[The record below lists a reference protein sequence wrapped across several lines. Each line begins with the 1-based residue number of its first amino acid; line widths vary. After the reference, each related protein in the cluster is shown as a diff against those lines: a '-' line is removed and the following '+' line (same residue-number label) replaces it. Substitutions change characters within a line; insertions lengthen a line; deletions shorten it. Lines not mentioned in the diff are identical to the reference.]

1 MTRAISDRGLG
12 ILALLGTVLL
22 WGSSFTAIKVTVSV
36 INPLTYVWL
45 RALIA
50 FLGLTPYVLY
60 VSRRSSIKAWV
71 KGGLITGAVFALG
84 LLFQGWGTK
93 YTTASNSAFI
103 TGLNVV
109 FVHLYVGVVRRKYSV
124 GHGLGLALS
133 IAGLYLLTSPEG
145 GLGLGDLLVLVSAVM
160 WAAQVLL
167 VDRFSASNPAV
178 FTWAEMVPS
187 MFFIV
192 PDVALN
198 GVPRIPLTI
207 IPVVT
212 YLGLACADAAFTLQV
227 FGQRRVD
234 PASTAIIFLLEP
246 VVATVIASVLLKEVI
261 TPVRAAGMALILAA
275 IVASQYEVLRR
286 AKRGQPEAVT
296 NTTRVL
302 NP

>member
-1 MTRAISDRGLG
+1 MG

-36 INPLTYVWL
+36 ISPLTYAWL

-60 VSRRSSIKAWV
+60 VSRHPSIKAWV
-71 KGGLITGAVFALG
+71 KGGLITGVVFALG

-93 YTTASNSAFI
+93 YTSASNSAFI

-109 FVHLYVGVVRRKYSV
+109 FVHLYVGVVRREYSL

-178 FTWAEMVPS
+178 FTWAEMIPS
-187 MFFIV
+187 VFFFI
-192 PDVALN
+192 PDIALN
-198 GVPRIPLTI
+198 GIPHVPLTL

-227 FGQRRVD
+227 FGQRLVD
-234 PASTAIIFLLEP
+234 PASTALIFLLEP
-246 VVATVIASVLLKEVI
+246 VVATVIATVLLKEAV
-261 TPVRAAGMALILAA
+261 TPVRTAGMALILAA
-275 IVASQYEVLRR
+275 IAASQYEVLRH
-286 AKRGQPEAVT
+286 AKHGGRDVIA
-296 NTTRVL
+296 
-302 NP
+302 

>member
-1 MTRAISDRGLG
+1 MTRSVSERGWG

-36 INPLTYVWL
+36 ISPLTYVWL

-71 KGGLITGAVFALG
+71 KGGLVTGAVFALG

-93 YTTASNSAFI
+93 YTSASNSAFI

-109 FVHLYVGVVRRKYSV
+109 FVHLYVGVVRREYSV
-124 GHGLGLALS
+124 GHGLGLLLS
-133 IAGLYLLTSPEG
+133 VAGLYLLTSPEG
-145 GLGLGDLLVLVSAVM
+145 GLGVGDLLVLVSAVM

-167 VDRFSASNPAV
+167 VDRFSASNPAI
-178 FTWAEMVPS
+178 FTWAEMIPS
-187 MFFIV
+187 IFFFI
-192 PDVALN
+192 PDVTLN
-198 GVPRIPLTI
+198 GIPRIPTTL
-207 IPVVT
+207 IPVIT

-234 PASTAIIFLLEP
+234 PASTALIFLLEP
-246 VVATVIASVLLKEVI
+246 VVATVIATIILRESV
-261 TPVRAAGMALILAA
+261 TPAKAVGMTLILTA
-275 IVASQYEVLRR
+275 IIASQYKVLRH
-286 AKRGQPEAVT
+286 AKHGGRDDVA
-296 NTTRVL
+296 
-302 NP
+302 

>member
-1 MTRAISDRGLG
+1 LTRVISERGLG
-12 ILALLGTVLL
+12 VLALLGTVLL

-60 VSRRSSIKAWV
+60 VSRRSSVKAWV
-71 KGGLITGAVFALG
+71 KGGLITGTVFALG

-109 FVHLYVGVVRRKYSV
+109 FVHLYVGAVRRRYSV

-145 GLGLGDLLVLVSAVM
+145 GLGIGDLLVLVSAVM

-178 FTWAEMVPS
+178 FTWAEMIPS
-187 MFFIV
+187 IFFIV
-192 PDVALN
+192 PDVTLN
-198 GVPRIPLTI
+198 GVPHVPLTL

-234 PASTAIIFLLEP
+234 PASTALVFLLEP
-246 VVATVIASVLLKEVI
+246 VVATVIAAALLRETV
-261 TPVRAAGMALILAA
+261 TVTRAAGMILILTA

-286 AKRGQPEAVT
+286 VKRG
-296 NTTRVL
+296 
-302 NP
+302 